1 MIYGYNIIRFKNHRL
16 TKKMVFF
23 SFILFPAIVDNIYDY
38 VTGGDVSKFDTESI
52 VALLII
58 MIVFALISILMC
70 VLILI
75 MDLWSINLKGVVGHK
90 KSRAGANKI
99 FLYFLKY

>member
-1 MIYGYNIIRFKNHRL
+1 MKNII
-16 TKKMVFF
+16 FF
-23 SFILFPAIVDNIYDY
+23 L
-38 VTGGDVSKFDTESI
+38 FDTLCDHSDEKTVVLGSSMQKNCNICGQDFSKSSES
-52 VALLII
+52 
-58 MIVFALISILMC
+58 MC

-90 KSRAGANKI
+90 KSRGGGNKI